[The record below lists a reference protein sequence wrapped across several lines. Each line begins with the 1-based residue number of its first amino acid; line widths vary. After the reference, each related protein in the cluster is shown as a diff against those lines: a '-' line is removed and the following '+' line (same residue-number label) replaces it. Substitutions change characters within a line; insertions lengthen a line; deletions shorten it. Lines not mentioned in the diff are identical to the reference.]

1 MEELPGPV
9 AVIAGGLSHERDIS
23 LASGRNLVRELRAL
37 GVEAHPYDFDSN
49 LLSTLERDKVVVALP
64 ALHGSLGEDGEIQTL
79 LELIGM
85 PYVGSHS
92 NACRVAYDKGTAR
105 ELMRRAG
112 IPVPDSVG
120 LSAQTFR
127 DIGANALMEHVMHRL
142 GARVVVK
149 PTRGGSALG
158 VSGVDGLAALPSA
171 MVGTYAYCEDALIER
186 FHDGVDVSVVV
197 LETDDGL
204 RSLTPIK
211 IEYEKGHEFDFSAR
225 YTAEFVSLNP
235 LDLPDGAA
243 RAARRGGPRRAP
255 RPRPARR
262 LPLRLHRQRRTARSW
277 SSRPRSRPAPPRPR
291 SSRSPAPPAARRSA
305 RSPATCCCALS
316 APADRPSGPAGRT
329 RPFTAL
335 TDHRSTSVMDSV
347 PVSYKRR
354 LSADR

>member
-1 MEELPGPV
+1 MSTEELPGPV

-23 LASGRNLVRELRAL
+23 LASGRNLVRELRGL
-37 GVEAHPYDFDSN
+37 GIEAHPYDFDSN

-235 LDLPDGAA
+235 LDLPAEQLDRLGEVA
-243 RAARRGGPRRAP
+243 RDAHRA
-255 RPRPARR
+255 
-262 LPLRLHRQRRTARSW
+262 LGLRDV
-277 SSRPRSRPAPPRPR
+277 
-291 SSRSPAPPAARRSA
+291 SRSDFIV
-305 RSPATCCCALS
+305 SPDGSFVVLE
-316 APADRPSGPAGRT
+316 
-329 RPFTAL
+329 TAI
-335 TDHRSTSVMDSV
+335 TPGTTETSVFPFACTASGTTLGVVARDLLLRAV
-347 PVSYKRR
+347 R
-354 LSADR
+354 AG

>member
-1 MEELPGPV
+1 VSAEEFGGPI

-23 LASGRNLVRELRAL
+23 LASGRNLVRELRGL
-37 GVEAHPYDFDSN
+37 GIEAHPYDFDRN

-79 LELIGM
+79 LELIDM

-105 ELMRRAG
+105 ELLRRAG

-120 LSAQTFR
+120 LSAETFR
-127 DIGANALMEHVMHRL
+127 DIGASALMEHVMHRL

-171 MVGTYAYCEDALIER
+171 LVGTYAYCEDALIER
-186 FHDGVDVSVVV
+186 FHDGLDVSVVV

-204 RSLTPIK
+204 TSLKPIA

-235 LDLPDGAA
+235 LDLPEDRLEHLGQVA
-243 RAARRGGPRRAP
+243 RDAHRA
-255 RPRPARR
+255 
-262 LPLRLHRQRRTARSW
+262 LGLRDV
-277 SSRPRSRPAPPRPR
+277 
-291 SSRSPAPPAARRSA
+291 SRSDFIVGEDGSFVV
-305 RSPATCCCALS
+305 LE
-316 APADRPSGPAGRT
+316 
-329 RPFTAL
+329 TAI
-335 TDHRSTSVMDSV
+335 TPGTTETSVFPYACTASGTTLGAVARDLLLRAVRSG
-347 PVSYKRR
+347 
-354 LSADR
+354 